1 MNRPSS
7 FCRISFALA
16 TFFAVCIPTVA
27 LVNPGIARAADIAID
42 TIVGPTGSGEFG
54 NATLSSSYTQNI
66 IVLANGNIVIS
77 DPGFDLGST
86 SNVGAV
92 HVYDG
97 TTRERLSTVT
107 GQTADDRVG
116 ISVYT
121 LIGSSNFVVASPT
134 WDRARD
140 GIVINGAGAVT
151 WINGT
156 TGLPHGE
163 TENQTKTYTV
173 SITNSLVGHSFQD
186 LLGSG
191 GVVALTNGNY
201 VVSSPR
207 VNLGIATDNG
217 AVTWGDGALGT
228 AGAISLENSLTGRSN
243 FDNVGFTS
251 DASSTLFIPT
261 NSSVIG
267 IKALPNGNYVVTS
280 PSWNDGYSLG
290 ASNYVDSGK
299 SDVGAV
305 TWVNGS
311 NGYPG
316 GESSRGVY
324 ISASNSLLGIRA
336 SDFIGNVGL
345 TPATENNAPS
355 TVNGVVV
362 LNNGN
367 YVVRSALWDSASHSN
382 VGAVTW
388 VNGTNGR
395 AVGESQPGATVSATN
410 SLIGT
415 STDDRVGITGVT
427 ALSNGNY
434 VVRSAT
440 WNSSTATDV
449 GAVTHGNGTTGTVGE
464 VSATNSL
471 TGSTTADLVGSGSV
485 SELTNGNY
493 VIVSQDWDG
502 ASAINVGVV
511 TWVNGTTGITGAV
524 STTNSLHGTTAGDRI
539 GSRITTLANGNYVVF
554 SETWDSG
561 GVADVGAVTWV
572 NGTNGHASGVTSPGV
587 AVSTANSLHGTTAI
601 DKVGSRGVTALTNG
615 NYVVASD
622 LWNNGVVDDVGAVT
636 WGDGTAGITGAVTTT
651 NSLHG
656 TSASDSVGF
665 PGVTALTNG
674 NYVVRSTKWNLTSPS
689 NVNDV
694 GAVTWG
700 DGTTGI
706 TGPITTA
713 NSLHGTSASDE
724 IGSTGLIAIPNGNYV
739 VFSRI
744 WDLSASITNVGAVTW
759 GDGTVGITGP
769 ITTANSLHGS
779 TTNDE
784 VGNASSSS
792 APFVIPTGSQQ
803 NNVILRSPLW
813 DNTDT
818 SPVIANTGAITL
830 FDTTTNGTRTTGPI
844 TASNSA
850 RGTVLN
856 QYLGN
861 VAPVRF
867 DAVHNRVYV
876 HTSNSNNTVTILA
889 FTTPTPPPAPT
900 PDPNTPTQGSDNS
913 GSNTNA
919 TTDSAPVSA
928 GTNTSANSST
938 ATSSSTAI
946 LKRTSL
952 PQTGSQNS
960 GKFLS
965 AAFSIL
971 FVGLSLLHIRAA
983 SHRRYSDLQ

>member
-16 TFFAVCIPTVA
+16 TFFAVCVPAVA
-27 LVNPGIARAADIAID
+27 LVNPGIAHATNITFD

-77 DPGFDLGST
+77 DPGFDSGGVT
-86 SNVGAV
+86 DVGAV

-97 TTRERLSTVT
+97 TTRGRLSTLT
-107 GQTADDRVG
+107 GQTINDRVG

-134 WDRARD
+134 WDR
-140 GIVINGAGAVT
+140 GSTNSAGAVT

-163 TENQTKTYTV
+163 TENQTKSYTV
-173 SITNSLVGHSFQD
+173 SITNSLVGRFNQD
-186 LLGSG
+186 LVGSG
-191 GVVALTNGNY
+191 GVVSLTNGNY
-201 VVSSPR
+201 VASSPSAN
-207 VNLGIATDNG
+207 VGVATDNG
-217 AVTWGDGALGT
+217 AATWGNGNTGI
-228 AGAISLENSLTGRSN
+228 AGVISATNSLIGSSN
-243 FDNVGFTS
+243 FDRVAFTS
-251 DASSTLFIPT
+251 NTNSTLFIPMF
-261 NSSVIG
+261 NSVMG
-267 IKALPNGNYVVTS
+267 IKALPNGNYVVSS
-280 PSWNDGYSLG
+280 PSWNNGSLV
-290 ASNYVDSGK
+290 NNVNSGTI
-299 SDVGAV
+299 DVGAV
-305 TWVNGS
+305 TWGNGTTGTVGEVTTTNSITGSTTEDFVGNVEVNVGIS
-311 NGYPG
+311 
-316 GESSRGVY
+316 SSR
-324 ISASNSLLGIRA
+324 LREQ
-336 SDFIGNVGL
+336 D
-345 TPATENNAPS
+345 TTS
-355 TVNGVVV
+355 TTNGVEV
-362 LNNGN
+362 LANGN
-367 YVVRSALWDSASHSN
+367 YVVRSVMLDGATAAN

-395 AVGESQPGATVSATN
+395 AVGESQPGATVSVSN

-427 ALSNGNY
+427 TLSNGNY
-434 VVRSAT
+434 VVRTAI
-440 WNSSTATDV
+440 WNSTTATDA

-464 VSATNSL
+464 VSAINSL
-471 TGSTTADLVGSGSV
+471 TGTTTEDFVGSGSV

-502 ASAINVGVV
+502 ASAINVGAV

-524 STTNSLHGTTAGDRI
+524 STANSLHGTTAGDRI

-554 SETWDSG
+554 SETWDNG

-572 NGTNGHASGVTSPGV
+572 DGTIGYASGETSPGV
-587 AVSTANSLHGTTAI
+587 AVTTTNSLHGTTTT

-615 NYVVASD
+615 NYVVSSD
-622 LWNNGVVDDVGAVT
+622 LWNNGVVADVGAVT
-636 WGDGTAGITGAVTTT
+636 WGDGTVGTTGAVSTI

-656 TSASDSVGF
+656 TSASDSVGS

-706 TGPITTA
+706 TGAVSTI

-759 GDGTVGITGP
+759 GDGTTGITGP

-792 APFVIPTGSQQ
+792 ASFVIPTGSEQ
-803 NNVILRSPLW
+803 NNLILRSPLW

-818 SPVIANTGAITL
+818 SPATANTGAITL
-830 FDTTTNGTRTTGPI
+830 FSTSTSGPRTTGPI
-844 TASNSA
+844 TSSNSA

-867 DAVHNRVYV
+867 DSIHNRIYV

-889 FTTPTPPPAPT
+889 FTTPTPPPAPA
-900 PDPNTPTQGSDNS
+900 PDPNTPTQGSQGSDNS

-928 GTNTSANSST
+928 GTNTESV
-938 ATSSSTAI
+938 TSSPNTV
-946 LKRTSL
+946 LKRSSL
-952 PQTGSQNS
+952 PQTGSQNTR
-960 GKFLS
+960 S
-965 AAFSIL
+965 ALLFAGIL
-971 FVGLSLLHIRAA
+971 ILLGVIALRVDANCRD
-983 SHRRYSDLQ
+983 RRVTKQRTN